1 MHMRL
6 TLSLLLIAGSQLVV
20 SQTGT
25 DETGSGDSGPP
36 VALCQLTGKN
46 ADPENP
52 CGSAEGQCLQVGDK
66 VTRKETIKLCVGF
79 QPHDSHEVLD
89 AGVKAVF
96 ETKVDEYAS
105 MSVLSLAQPIASETF
120 SVKAPY
126 SYVWVG
132 TRDKRTIGQQKGL
145 ATADGSTCMGG
156 VAEDGVAE
164 GVNISDTPTIC
175 YGWRLHNKPLVTQD
189 GQLIDGL
196 TALIHVDLG
205 VITHIMWDSN
215 CNLCGG
221 RSGTTSCLPDGSPIV
236 CASKWLGGSAV
247 ECKDCYTN
255 IADKIKDGEGSAPKI
270 YFAWL
275 GTDKHGASML
285 SAGRVISRFAVG
297 SLQGVTDAFA
307 DKISELCEG
316 ECFTDAPET
325 SVPSAPSPPAPPPD
339 MPPP

>member
-196 TALIHVDLG
+196 TALITWIWAL
-205 VITHIMWDSN
+205 SP
-215 CNLCGG
+215 
-221 RSGTTSCLPDGSPIV
+221 TSCGTATAT
-236 CASKWLGGSAV
+236 CA
-247 ECKDCYTN
+247 E
-255 IADKIKDGEGSAPKI
+255 E
-270 YFAWL
+270 
-275 GTDKHGASML
+275 
-285 SAGRVISRFAVG
+285 GRVRPRACQTARRSCARASG
-297 SLQGVTDAFA
+297 WAA
-307 DKISELCEG
+307 
-316 ECFTDAPET
+316 
-325 SVPSAPSPPAPPPD
+325 VPSSAKTATRT
-339 MPPP
+339 